1 VVGRSASMTLARD
14 RPKPPMPDSCRCA
27 ARPVHTNRPT
37 MRISQIRLGSRVSS
51 RPPPAWVAV
60 IWTCWEFSCWVI
72 WDRSS
77 AVGSW
82 LVNSLPLVSIPV
94 TAPLLSIVTDFTSPL
109 VTWFWKV
116 VNVYLVV
123 GLLRSRLGQNS
134 RPSRMSIPIGSS
146 QRRQAGGGCGV
157 GCGGSLG
164 GPGSTERDRCVCPSR
179 IRVIIALALLAAG
192 RFFAL

>member
-1 VVGRSASMTLARD
+1 
-14 RPKPPMPDSCRCA
+14 
-27 ARPVHTNRPT
+27 
-37 MRISQIRLGSRVSS
+37 MRISQIRLGSSVSS

-109 VTWFWKV
+109 VTWF
-116 VNVYLVV
+116 
-123 GLLRSRLGQNS
+123 
-134 RPSRMSIPIGSS
+134 
-146 QRRQAGGGCGV
+146 
-157 GCGGSLG
+157 
-164 GPGSTERDRCVCPSR
+164 
-179 IRVIIALALLAAG
+179 
-192 RFFAL
+192 